1 MSEHDVRTPSSQITH
16 LSVTTTCLGV
26 WDGEWLG
33 PGREL
38 AAISGKHRPG
48 FVSLASAMGARR
60 DQRTVAVPFSSEE
73 STPETWVTLPLEAE
87 LVRVTLLGT
96 PEMRAFTLVETVAG
110 MPSPEYD
117 CGVGVRVWSVRAI
130 NRMRGVRSGMS
141 NDGPH

>member
-1 MSEHDVRTPSSQITH
+1 M
-16 LSVTTTCLGV
+16 
-26 WDGEWLG
+26 
-33 PGREL
+33 
-38 AAISGKHRPG
+38 
-48 FVSLASAMGARR
+48 
-60 DQRTVAVPFSSEE
+60 
-73 STPETWVTLPLEAE
+73 EAE

-110 MPSPEYD
+110 MPSPEND